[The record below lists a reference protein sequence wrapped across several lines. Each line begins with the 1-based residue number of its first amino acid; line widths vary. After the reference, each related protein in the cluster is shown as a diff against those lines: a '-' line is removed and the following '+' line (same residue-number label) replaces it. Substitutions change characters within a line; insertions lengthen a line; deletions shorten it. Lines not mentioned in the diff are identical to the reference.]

1 MFTRFYRD
9 FRLASGRLAREEDVL
24 GREVFPACRAGK
36 LLNLLEGLST
46 TLEKAQT
53 VQACFGQKQI
63 VVAHLVPLK
72 PASNSHLTIWSWNL
86 EWPSTL
92 RRTRPSTFQAAA
104 KTTEPKGLG
113 SRLGSLALM
122 LLRFF
127 AVQEYERSRKRWD
140 MICCQ
145 KHRALE

>member
-63 VVAHLVPLK
+63 VVAHLVPVK
-72 PASNSHLTIWSWNL
+72 PASNSHLTIWSSDL
-86 EWPSTL
+86 QPFKL
-92 RRTRPSTFQAAA
+92 RRPPSLRD
-104 KTTEPKGLG
+104 LG
-113 SRLGSLALM
+113 RDLGRSLSCFSAF
-122 LLRFF
+122 LRFGNMSVREEVGYDLLPK
-127 AVQEYERSRKRWD
+127 AQGT
-140 MICCQ
+140 
-145 KHRALE
+145 